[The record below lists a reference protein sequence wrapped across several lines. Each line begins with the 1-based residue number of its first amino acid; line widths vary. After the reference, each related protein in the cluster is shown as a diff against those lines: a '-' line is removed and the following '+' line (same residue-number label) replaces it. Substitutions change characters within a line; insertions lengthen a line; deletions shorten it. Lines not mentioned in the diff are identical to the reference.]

1 MNWRTAIATIV
12 VRSLS
17 ARQSSLR
24 PRLLPMLAAS
34 PSEHGGNDRSERP
47 PGRRLCPAVIPE
59 AQPVPWC
66 AFALATGVCRRSCP
80 PVRPKHG
87 QPPDQHQRPANWSS
101 TAGSWSTTATSGGW
115 SGAPARCDRG
125 HSVPALARELG
136 ESEWTVT
143 KALATLGVVLPPRP
157 ERLARQRRRHAEDRI
172 GARVATVGFADIRAY
187 LEDRLIEQERLLVDV
202 AAELAADRR
211 TVRRLMQ
218 QVGVTRRRRTA
229 RQSAAGERG
238 RQVQSVSWQSRRRHG
253 WPSWA

>member
-1 MNWRTAIATIV
+1 MVDDGHA
-12 VRSLS
+12 
-17 ARQSSLR
+17 
-24 PRLLPMLAAS
+24 
-34 PSEHGGNDRSERP
+34 
-47 PGRRLCPAVIPE
+47 RRLERRAG
-59 AQPVPWC
+59 QLG
-66 AFALATGVCRRSCP
+66 FADLRSYL
-80 PVRPKHG
+80 
-87 QPPDQHQRPANWSS
+87 Q
-101 TAGSWSTTATSGGW
+101 
-115 SGAPARCDRG
+115 ARCDRG

-157 ERLARQRRRHAEDRI
+157 ERLSRQRRRHAEDRI

-229 RQSAAGERG
+229 RRSAAGERG
-238 RQVQSVSWQSRRRHG
+238 RQVQSVSWQTRRAARLAELG
-253 WPSWA
+253 VADLSGYLQARYLEQRWSIKQMRAELRVGRNWLVAGMTRLRLR

>member
-1 MNWRTAIATIV
+1 V
-12 VRSLS
+12 VDDG
-17 ARQSSLR
+17 
-24 PRLLPMLAAS
+24 
-34 PSEHGGNDRSERP
+34 HV
-47 PGRRLCPAVIPE
+47 RRLERRAG
-59 AQPVPWC
+59 QLG
-66 AFALATGVCRRSCP
+66 FADLRSYL
-80 PVRPKHG
+80 
-87 QPPDQHQRPANWSS
+87 Q
-101 TAGSWSTTATSGGW
+101 
-115 SGAPARCDRG
+115 ARCDRG

-238 RQVQSVSWQSRRRHG
+238 RQVQSVSWQTRRRHG
-253 WPSWA
+253 WPSWALPIYPAICRPATSSSDGRSSKCGRSFGSAATGWWRGMTRLRLR